1 MGNGWSIKLG
11 LMGNHG
17 VVAQLFVCCVCLIV
31 LFSVR
36 TSKLCTLL
44 LLFFVEAMKYK
55 LNWLVGW
62 LVFGYRDTRT
72 GADPGTKSPGVHFLN
87 HTNFSLKKRVSH
99 TIL

>member
-17 VVAQLFVCCVCLIV
+17 VVAQLFVWCVCLIV

-62 LVFGYRDTRT
+62 LVFGYRDTRHEPEKCEPPELGIEQNT
-72 GADPGTKSPGVHFLN
+72 F
-87 HTNFSLKKRVSH
+87 
-99 TIL
+99 

>member
-62 LVFGYRDTRT
+62 LVFGYRDTRLHEPEKCEPPELGIEQNT
-72 GADPGTKSPGVHFLN
+72 F
-87 HTNFSLKKRVSH
+87 
-99 TIL
+99 